1 MLELLSNKRTL
12 YIVIFMHTVFFVIA
26 LCLLSYEHKKNL
38 NNYLNDLYNTKN
50 KIYMNQLKVLNQHTD
65 LLKSLLID
73 KDILKIIANAK
84 NDFNSSREELI
95 EKLYPKYEILKKYGV
110 YQFHFHLPGGISF
123 VRFHHLDK
131 YGENLYLFRP
141 SIKFVQKTLR
151 PYHGFETGKM
161 VSGFRNVYPLIYN
174 NKLIGSM
181 EISFSMKKLV
191 QYIFDKEYLAMVV
204 KKEILKN
211 KLFPDAW
218 NNYKVCKLNP
228 NYYICGNICKLFKH
242 YHDIDFNKRTN
253 IVENNLILSYP
264 LINVEKKH
272 EGFMLSVIPL
282 KNLETLNELNNSYS
296 TLIAIVILLYLF
308 LLGIMLFLYKY
319 SKIRKRSQID
329 YLTEILNRSGCIYK
343 IKSLNDYTLLVLDID
358 YFKKINDTFGHNV
371 GDEILKK
378 FVDVIRSIIRKN
390 DIFCRWGGEEF
401 IIILPD
407 TDTTTAIM
415 VAEKIRKTIEETN
428 FDNIKITVSIGIA
441 QKQKNFNETFKIAD
455 MRLYEVK
462 KLGRNRIVA

>member
-1 MLELLSNKRTL
+1 
-12 YIVIFMHTVFFVIA
+12 
-26 LCLLSYEHKKNL
+26 
-38 NNYLNDLYNTKN
+38 
-50 KIYMNQLKVLNQHTD
+50 MNQLKVLNQHTD